1 MEKSI
6 IMVVEDNQDDLDLTL
21 RAFAKNNI
29 LNEIVIARDGVEA
42 LDYLF
47 ATGAHQGRDL
57 RVMPEVVLL
66 DLKMPRIG
74 GIEVLRHIRSDART
88 KLLPVVVLT
97 SSDEERDMIES
108 YECGVNSYIRKPVD
122 FAQFVEAVRQL
133 SLYWMVL
140 NQCPHINVR

>member
-1 MEKSI
+1 MDKSI
-6 IMVVEDNQDDLDLTL
+6 IMVVEDNQDDLDLTV

-42 LDYLF
+42 LEYLF
-47 ATGAHQGRDL
+47 ATGAHAGRDL
-57 RVMPEVVLL
+57 RIMPEVILL
-66 DLKMPRIG
+66 DLKMPRMG
-74 GIEVLRHIRSDART
+74 GIEVLRRIRADERT

-108 YECGVNSYIRKPVD
+108 YEHGVNSYIRKPVD

-140 NQCPHINVR
+140 NQCPHLHVR

>member
-1 MEKSI
+1 MDKSI

-29 LNEIVIARDGVEA
+29 LNEIIIARDGVEA

-47 ATGAHQGRDL
+47 GTGVHEGRDL
-57 RVMPEVVLL
+57 HVMPEVILL
-66 DLKMPRIG
+66 DLKMPRMG
-74 GIEVLRHIRSDART
+74 GIETLRHIRSNALT

-97 SSDEERDMIES
+97 SSDEEKDMIAS

-122 FAQFVEAVRQL
+122 FNQFVDAVRQL

-140 NQCPHINVR
+140 NQHPHKP